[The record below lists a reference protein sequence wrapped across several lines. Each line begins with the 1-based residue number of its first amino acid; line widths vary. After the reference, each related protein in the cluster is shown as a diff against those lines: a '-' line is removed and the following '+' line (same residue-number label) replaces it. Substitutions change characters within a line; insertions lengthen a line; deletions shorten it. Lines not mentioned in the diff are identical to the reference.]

1 MTRAPV
7 RWGEG
12 DDVAVDESALTEK
25 AQPLSAVAPKIQNG
39 DILLCSADDPFS
51 RLIAWSTKS
60 PWTHVAFA
68 WRWPG
73 VERILA
79 LECVQQLGV
88 RAVPIERFI
97 SETSGGTH
105 PYPGKIVLARN
116 QAVAE
121 AKDIEPILAFALTSL
136 GDRFSPGEIA
146 KIATRSAFGRLA
158 REMPKPLRAR
168 NEFICSEFID
178 RCYRKAGVKIPWD
191 GLGFIAPADIAR
203 DARLNAVARFRTH

>member
-1 MTRAPV
+1 M
-7 RWGEG
+7 
-12 DDVAVDESALTEK
+12 AVEDSALTDLK
-25 AQPLSAVAPKIQNG
+25 AQGLGEVAPKIQNG

-51 RLIAWSTKS
+51 RMIAWSTRS

-105 PYPGKIVLARN
+105 PYPGRIVLARHD
-116 QAVAE
+116 AVAE
-121 AKDIEPILAFALTSL
+121 AKDIQPILAFALKSL
-136 GDRFSPGEIA
+136 GDRFSPVEIA
-146 KIATRSAFGRLA
+146 KIAARIAFGRLA
-158 REMPKPLRAR
+158 RAMPLSLRAK

-203 DARLNAVARFRTH
+203 DPRLHAVARFRTR